1 MVESKSP
8 KLYLPVPFKDYAKAR
23 KQSILADKKKISSPR
38 TTPLKKDP
46 DWDEHPR
53 TKKNSTSLTARFQQR
68 IAKILH
74 IGNQ

>member
-1 MVESKSP
+1 MGRHHGFSEE
-8 KLYLPVPFKDYAKAR
+8 DYAKAR
-23 KQSILADKKKISSPR
+23 KQSILADKKKKESNSPR
-38 TTPLKKDP
+38 TTPLKRDP